1 MKMKEEEFITIV
13 QTMFYNKDNKLISII
28 YKNRKV

>member
-1 MKMKEEEFITIV
+1 MKEEESITIV